1 MLTLGKEQHEQQQQQ
16 QEQQEQ
22 NQHQHLR
29 NEDRINVKTNM
40 KTSFVTSFAV
50 TQIYPVSSQTTE
62 SSHRTDAVNGNGNR
76 NGNKAKKLLFTL
88 QADSLRKFHSV
99 TIDNNKQLLR
109 NNYYYNKNNNSNVTV
124 GNANFYANKQ
134 TNPKQQL

>member
-1 MLTLGKEQHEQQQQQ
+1 
-16 QEQQEQ
+16 
-22 NQHQHLR
+22 
-29 NEDRINVKTNM
+29 M
-40 KTSFVTSFAV
+40 KTSFLTSFAV

-62 SSHRTDAVNGNGNR
+62 STHRADAVDGNGNG

-88 QADSLRKFHSV
+88 QADSLRKFHTV
-99 TIDNNKQLLR
+99 TIDDNKLLR
-109 NNYYYNKNNNSNVTV
+109 NNYYYNNKNKSNNSNVTV